1 MVTAIN
7 SSYSLIP
14 EDLQAPLNNQDQGTT
29 FNKNGVIYT
38 IEERYISAL
47 GSQCIKLSYA
57 MNKIIQSEVLYVK
70 RITSGI
76 KYLSWNKHQLALC
89 LLKNKVEG
97 RRLENNENFAT

>member
-1 MVTAIN
+1 M
-7 SSYSLIP
+7 
-14 EDLQAPLNNQDQGTT
+14 
-29 FNKNGVIYT
+29 
-38 IEERYISAL
+38 
-47 GSQCIKLSYA
+47 
-57 MNKIIQSEVLYVK
+57 KIIQSEVLYVK